1 MNSASPA
8 SVAFGPAQER
18 PDGWDDLETPAFI
31 YDAAE
36 IHRLL
41 DQTAALRRATECQVL
56 FSLKPFPYPQALR
69 LMRPSLDG
77 FAVSSLFEA
86 RLASEVLR
94 GDGSLHITTPGFRP
108 GDIGEVASLCDF
120 VSFNSLSQ
128 LQAHGDVVRRAASPG
143 LRVNP
148 QMSFVDDE
156 RYNPCR
162 PNSKLGVPIASLA
175 DIVGQEPERLS
186 GVEGLLVHSNCDSAK
201 LAQLQATVRY
211 MHSRLR
217 GLFDDLRW
225 INLGGGYLFDE
236 AKSLAPIYEA
246 VRFLSSDC
254 GLQVF
259 IEPGASLVRSAGY
272 IVSTVLDVFDS
283 GGKNVAVLDTTVNH
297 MPEVFEYGFEPDV
310 LGHEDEAPHEYLL
323 AGCTCLAGDLFGLY
337 RFDEPLEPGSR
348 VVFNNAGAYTLAKAH
363 TFNGIN
369 LPTVYAL
376 SESGGLL
383 LEKRFTYAE
392 YAARWGEIVAVP
404 V

>member
-1 MNSASPA
+1 MSSTSLGAI
-8 SVAFGPAQER
+8 ER
-18 PDGWDDLETPAFI
+18 RPSGWEDLETPAFI
-31 YDAAE
+31 YDSGE
-36 IHRLL
+36 IQRLL
-41 DQTAALRRATECQVL
+41 DQTAALRHVSGCRVL
-56 FSLKPFPYPQALR
+56 FSLKPLPYPAALR
-69 LMRPSLDG
+69 QMKPSLDG

-120 VSFNSLSQ
+120 VSFNSLGQ
-128 LQAHGDVVRRAASPG
+128 WQAHGDVVRRTASPG

-162 PNSKLGVPIASLA
+162 PNSKLGVPISALA
-175 DIVGQEPERLS
+175 DVLERDPDRLS
-186 GVEGLLVHSNCDSAK
+186 GIEGLLVHSNCDSTE
-201 LAQLQATVRY
+201 LAQLTATAQY
-211 MHSRLR
+211 IHSRLR
-217 GLFDDLRW
+217 DLFDNLRW
-225 INLGGGYLFDE
+225 VNLGGGYLFDE
-236 AKSLAPIYEA
+236 VESLDPLYET
-246 VRFLSSDC
+246 VRFLTSDC

-259 IEPGASLVRSAGY
+259 VEPGASLIRSAGY

-283 GGKNVAVLDTTVNH
+283 GGKDVAVLDTTVNH

-310 LGHEDEAPHEYLL
+310 LGHGDEARHEYLL
-323 AGCTCLAGDLFGLY
+323 AGCTCLAGDVFGLY

-348 VVFNNAGAYTLAKAH
+348 VVFNNAGAYTLARAH

-376 SESGGLL
+376 SESDGLV
-383 LEKRFTYAE
+383 LEKRFTYTE
-392 YAARWGEIVAVP
+392 YAARWGKIVAISV
-404 V
+404 